1 VEDGVRAIGVVT
13 VGAVVACAA
22 AGCIRWNAQ
31 SRTVSGEEFLRVPEQ
46 YRFDEDQPG
55 GAGHPPALPRP
66 KGYRFYE
73 DQPGGA
79 GWCYGGADSKYHYLE
94 HWGWVAASWPEYL
107 HSIRAPKSELRD
119 WCPPKRGT
127 FVVPAQ

>member
-1 VEDGVRAIGVVT
+1 MEDGVRAIGVVT

-46 YRFDEDQPG
+46 YRFD
-55 GAGHPPALPRP
+55 
-66 KGYRFYE
+66 E